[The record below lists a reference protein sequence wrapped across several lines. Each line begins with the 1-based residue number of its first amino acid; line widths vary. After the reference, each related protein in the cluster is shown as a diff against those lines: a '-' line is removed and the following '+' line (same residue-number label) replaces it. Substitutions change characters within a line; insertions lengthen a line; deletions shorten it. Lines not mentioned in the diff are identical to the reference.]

1 MVDSAAIAAAV
12 KAEIDRQQAAVEYD
26 SLSTEALTE
35 VVTSLESKLEL
46 LKAAV
51 AARGAPKKEAPALK
65 AQKVTGSWPDLPWGV
80 AGKQDA
86 DKIAKYIE
94 DTMKERIMVID
105 GAMGTTVQQY
115 KFTEA
120 DFRGDKFTDVP
131 ETQELKGNNDL
142 LVFTQPD
149 TIREIHR
156 RYFSCGADIC
166 ETNTFSGTVIAQAD
180 YGMEHVVYELNKVAC
195 ELAVDAAKEI
205 TAAEPSRP
213 RLVAGAVGPTN
224 RTLSI
229 SPSVEDPGF
238 RNCTW
243 DEVVAAYKTQV
254 AGLVDGG
261 AHIILVETIFD
272 SLNAKAALF
281 AIDEYY
287 EESGCPRLPIMVS
300 GTIVDMSGRTLSGQ
314 TTEAF
319 YVSMQHAKPIC
330 IGLNCALGADQMLPF
345 MQALSNVAECFVHS
359 YPNAGLPNAMGG
371 YDDTPE
377 SFASSVKLF
386 LETGLVNAL
395 GGCCGT
401 TPEHIQAVDKMLK
414 EGNFKPRERPGAF
427 NEMRISGLEALT
439 VDKNL
444 GFMNVGER
452 CNIAGSLKYK
462 KLILNGEYDKAL
474 EIARVQAESGAQVI
488 DINMDEGLLDGEF
501 AMKKFCNMLI
511 PEPDISKLPLMIDSS
526 KFHIVEAGL
535 KCCQGKCIVNSISL
549 KEGEEE
555 FIKKAKLVKRYGA
568 AVVVMAF
575 DETGQAAGLE
585 DKISMCKRAYDILV
599 SDRVKFPKHDIIFDP
614 NILTIATGL
623 SEHNNYGKDFIG
635 ATKWII
641 ENLPGAKVS
650 GGVSN
655 LSFGF
660 RGLTDLRE
668 AIHAVFLYHAINVGM
683 TMGIVNAGAMPIYED
698 IPQPMRGYIE
708 EVVLNE
714 SADGEH
720 VERLLKFAEEEKE
733 RRDAAKAGGGAAKKK
748 DALEWRS
755 KPVNERLTHAL
766 VKGIAEFV
774 EEDTEEARHMFETN
788 LEVIEGPLMAGM
800 NVVGD
805 LFGSGKMFLPQVI
818 KSARVM
824 KKAVA
829 YLLPFMEEEKNKAAA
844 ARKARGEAAI
854 EEKGKGVILMA
865 TVKGDVHDIGKNI
878 VGVVLGCNNYTVVD
892 IGVMCNSR
900 DILQACVDNKADI
913 LGCSGLITPSLDEM
927 VTVAKEME
935 RTGLKIP
942 LLIGGAT
949 TSKMHTA
956 VKVSPAMPN
965 GFAMHVLDAS
975 RAVSVCES
983 LLNPKKSAAFIE
995 DVREQYEE
1003 MREDYYSALAS
1014 RKFLTL
1020 EKARAKAPVIE
1031 WKEQNIPT
1039 PKLLGTKVFKNVDL
1053 KELLPYIDWNPFFQV
1068 WQLRGKY
1075 PNRGYPKIFDDET
1088 VGSEAKKLH
1097 GDALKL
1103 IDEIVA
1109 GKQLKATGVVGIW
1122 PANSV
1127 GDDIEVYS
1135 TDGSAV
1141 LGTFHTL
1148 RQQEER
1154 EDPVY
1159 YAMADFIAPKSSGKK
1174 DYIGA
1179 FAVSAGFGCEEICSK
1194 LRAQNDDY
1202 KGIMMEAIADRL
1214 AEAMAEYL
1222 HHKMRVELWAYAP
1235 DEKLSA
1241 DDMLKTKYQGIRPAP
1256 GYPTQPDHTE
1266 KNLMWKL
1273 LDAEKAV
1280 GIKLTDSLAMLPAAS
1295 VSALVFA
1302 NPCSTYFQAGKMC
1315 KDQMEEY
1322 AQRKGMPL
1330 AEVEKWMGPYLGYDD
1345 SA

>member
-1 MVDSAAIAAAV
+1 MVA
-12 KAEIDRQQAAVEYD
+12 KKVEG
-26 SLSTEALTE
+26 TFPE
-35 VVTSLESKLEL
+35 
-46 LKAAV
+46 
-51 AARGAPKKEAPALK
+51 
-65 AQKVTGSWPDLPWGV
+65 LPWGV

-86 DKIAKYIE
+86 QAIADYI
-94 DTMKERIMVID
+94 TKSMQERIMIID
-105 GAMGTTVQQY
+105 GAMGTTIQQY
-115 KFTEA
+115 KFSEE
-120 DFRGDKFTDVP
+120 DFRMEMFKDHP

-156 RYFSCGADIC
+156 RYFECGADIC
-166 ETNTFSGTVIAQAD
+166 ETNTFSGTTIAQAD
-180 YGMEHVVYELNKVAC
+180 YAMEHVVYEMNKIAC

-205 TAAEPSRP
+205 TEKEPHRP
-213 RLVAGAVGPTN
+213 RLVAGAIGPTN

-229 SPSVEDPGF
+229 SPSVEDSGY

-243 DEVVAAYKTQV
+243 DEVVTAYKQQV
-254 AGLVDGG
+254 SGLVDGG

-272 SLNAKAALF
+272 SLNAKAALY

-287 EESGCPRLPIMVS
+287 EESGCPRLPVMVS

-319 YVSMQHAKPIC
+319 YISMAHAKPIC

-345 MQALSNVAECFVHS
+345 MQALADVAECFVHS

-371 YDDTPE
+371 YDETPE
-377 SFASSVKLF
+377 SFATSVKLF
-386 LETGLVNAL
+386 LDNGLVNAL

-401 TPEHIQAVDKMLK
+401 TPEHIQAVDQMVSKAIAN
-414 EGNFKPRERPGAF
+414 GTPFKPRERPPAF
-427 NEMRISGLEALT
+427 TEMRISGLEPLT

-452 CNIAGSLKYK
+452 CNIAGSMKYK

-474 EIARVQAESGAQVI
+474 EIARNQAESGAQVI
-488 DINMDEGLLDGEF
+488 DVNMDEGLLDGEY
-501 AMKKFCNMLI
+501 AMKKFLNMLI

-526 KFHIVEAGL
+526 KFHIIEAGL

-549 KEGEEE
+549 KEGEAE
-555 FIKKAKLVKRYGA
+555 FIRKAKIVKRFGA

-575 DETGQAAGLE
+575 DEKGQAAGYQ
-585 DKISMCKRAYDILV
+585 DKIDMCKRAYDIMV
-599 SDRVKFPKHDIIFDP
+599 GPQVNFPPWDIIFDP
-614 NILTIATGL
+614 NVLTIATGL
-623 SEHNNYGKDFIG
+623 VEHNNYGKDFIE
-635 ATKWII
+635 ACDWITGG
-641 ENLPGAKVS
+641 ENPANANLPGAKIS

-660 RGLTDLRE
+660 RGLTALRE
-668 AIHAVFLYHAINVGM
+668 AIHAVFLYHAIKKGM
-683 TMGIVNAGAMPIYED
+683 TMGIVNAGGMPIFDD
-698 IPQPMRGYIE
+698 IPQPMRDYIE
-708 EVVLNE
+708 EVVLNH

-733 RRDAAKAGGGAAKKK
+733 RK
-748 DALEWRS
+748 DAGKLGGTAQVVNKLAWREA
-755 KPVNERLTHAL
+755 PVAERLTHAL
-766 VKGIAEFV
+766 VKGLAEFV
-774 EEDTEEARHMFETN
+774 EQDTEEARHLYETN

-805 LFGSGKMFLPQVI
+805 LFGAGKMFLPQVI

-829 YLLPFMEEEKNKAAA
+829 YLLPFMEEEKLRIAAE
-844 ARKARGEAAI
+844 RKAQGLTALV
-854 EEKGKGVILMA
+854 EKGKGVVVMS

-878 VGVVLGCNNYTVVD
+878 VGVVLGCNNYTIVD
-892 IGVMCNSR
+892 TGVMCNSR
-900 DILQACVDNKADI
+900 DILAACVDNKADI

-935 RTGLKIP
+935 RTGMTIP

-956 VKVSPAMPN
+956 VKVAPN
-965 GFAMHVLDAS
+965 YPSGFAMHVLDAS

-983 LLNPKKSAAFIE
+983 LLNEKKRAEFME

-1003 MREDYYSALAS
+1003 LREDHYASLAS

-1020 EKARAKAPVIE
+1020 EKARAKKFVVD
-1031 WKEQNIPT
+1031 WKSVSIPT
-1039 PKLLGTKVFKNVDL
+1039 PNLLGLKKYVDYDL

-1075 PNRGYPKIFDDET
+1075 PNRGYPKLFDDET
-1088 VGSEAKKLH
+1088 VGEEAKKLH
-1097 GDALKL
+1097 ADAVKL
-1103 IDEIVA
+1103 IEEVIE
-1109 GKQLKATGVVGIW
+1109 KKMLKANGVVGIW
-1122 PANSV
+1122 PANAV
-1127 GDDIEVYS
+1127 GDDIEVYNA
-1135 TDGSAV
+1135 DGSGAK

-1154 EDPVY
+1154 EDAIY
-1159 YAMADFIAPKSSGKK
+1159 YALSDFVAPKDSGKT

-1179 FAVSAGFGCEEICSK
+1179 FAVSAGFGCEDVCSE
-1194 LRAQNDDY
+1194 LRRQNDDY
-1202 KGIMMEAIADRL
+1202 KGIMMEAVADRL
-1214 AEAMAEYL
+1214 AEAFAELL
-1222 HHKMRVELWAYAP
+1222 HYKMRKELWGYAP
-1235 DEKLSA
+1235 DEELSH
-1241 DDMLKTKYQGIRPAP
+1241 DDMLKTKYKGIRPAP

-1266 KNLMWKL
+1266 KSFMWEL
-1273 LDAEKAV
+1273 IKADKEV
-1280 GIKLTDSLAMLPAAS
+1280 GIELTDSLAMLPAAS
-1295 VSALVFA
+1295 VSALCFA
-1302 NPCSTYFQAGKMC
+1302 NECSTYFQVGKVC
-1315 KDQMEEY
+1315 KDQIVEY
-1322 AQRKGMPL
+1322 AKRKGQTIEE
-1330 AEVEKWMGPYLGYDD
+1330 AEKWMGPYLGYDPD
-1345 SA
+1345 AVAPK